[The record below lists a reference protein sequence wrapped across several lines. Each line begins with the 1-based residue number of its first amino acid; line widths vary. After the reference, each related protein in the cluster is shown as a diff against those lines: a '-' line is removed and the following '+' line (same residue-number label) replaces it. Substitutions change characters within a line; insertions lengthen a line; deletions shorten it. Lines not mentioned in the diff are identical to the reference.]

1 MIKTNNKLLNLIM
14 LALSLLPISFSSQAQ
29 PEVFILNT
37 STGAPYTTPDQ
48 QGFQDLIVAEV
59 FKRMGLK
66 GRVEV
71 YQASARALTNANENL
86 DQGVAMRIKGLE
98 KKYPN
103 LVRVE
108 EPLIRND
115 FVAYSKKLD
124 LKTDSWASL
133 KPYTVAYIHGWVIFE
148 RNLDP
153 KQHRHTVKTPSQMF
167 SMLEKGRVDLVL
179 YERWQGLQDARDS
192 GVPVVVHEP
201 PLASVEMYM
210 YIHKDFAAL
219 APKMAQALKQMKQ
232 DGSYQ
237 NIYDRTLKV
246 LLD

>member
-1 MIKTNNKLLNLIM
+1 MIKPDNQFLNQVM
-14 LALSLLPISFSSQAQ
+14 LALPLLLFCFVSQAQ
-29 PEVFILNT
+29 PDVFILNT

-71 YQASARALTNANENL
+71 YQASARALTNANENV

-108 EPLIRND
+108 EPFIQND
-115 FVAYSKKLD
+115 FVAYSKNLE

-133 KPYTVAYIHGWVIFE
+133 KPYTVAYINGWVIFD

-153 KQHRHTVKTPSQMF
+153 KQHQNTVKTPSQMF
-167 SMLEKGRVDLVL
+167 SMLEKDRVDLVL
-179 YERWQGLQDARDS
+179 YERWQGLQNARDS
-192 GVPVVVHEP
+192 GMQVIVHEP
-201 PLASVEMYM
+201 PLATVNMYM
-210 YIHKDFAAL
+210 YIHKDFASL
-219 APKMAQALKQMKQ
+219 APKMAQALRQMKQ

-237 NIYDRTLKV
+237 MIYDRTLKV